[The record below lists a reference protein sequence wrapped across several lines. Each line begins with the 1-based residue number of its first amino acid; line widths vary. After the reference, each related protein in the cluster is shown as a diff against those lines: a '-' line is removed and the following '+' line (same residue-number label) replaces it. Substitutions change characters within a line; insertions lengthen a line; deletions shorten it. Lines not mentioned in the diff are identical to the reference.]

1 MNAIEST
8 ALVVA
13 VTIAFFAWNRLPVVV
28 VAIGAGSLAVIH
40 VNDSFFCGPAPTA
53 VQCLRVCI
61 G

>member
-28 VAIGAGSLAVIH
+28 VAIGAALSLWALGV
-40 VNDSFFCGPAPTA
+40 VT
-53 VQCLRVCI
+53 L
-61 G
+61 